1 VDLAWSLLMDD
12 SYRTLRHAI
21 YSTKDELQRFRQLV
35 VNSIMATNI
44 VDKELKTLHNAHWA
58 KAFSPK
64 SDATSTPDSADN
76 NVNRKVTIVIDIYT
90 ALQEYFQ
97 NSTYAD

>member
-35 VNSIMATNI
+35 VNSVMATNI
-44 VDKELKTLHNAHWA
+44 VDKELKTLCNARWA
-58 KAFSPK
+58 KAFSQQPRAASNTLMK
-64 SDATSTPDSADN
+64 LLLFLWDQSRDRPLVATQT
-76 NVNRKVTIVIDIYT
+76 
-90 ALQEYFQ
+90 
-97 NSTYAD
+97 